1 MKLGGRRFGYV
12 QRTYRA
18 ELKVKMRKIER
29 SKRKEAMAIEVR
41 EAAQAGIEGHGASL
55 ENNHDR

>member
-41 EAAQAGIEGHGASL
+41 EAEQAGIEGHGPNL